1 MSSAPVERC
10 KLFHIRTCFTLGLV
24 TIVRMSSA
32 WAPRLPSEKD
42 ILTNPGS
49 TVVEEWSL
57 RKCCPPL
64 EMLAGALPRLPLS
77 PLRALA
83 GSWGVGPHRS
93 PPPLPYLTT
102 SSPPAYR

>member
-42 ILTNPGS
+42 ILTNPGTS
-49 TVVEEWSL
+49 VDATVRVNHQPTRS
-57 RKCCPPL
+57 KK
-64 EMLAGALPRLPLS
+64 PRHGREK
-77 PLRALA
+77 RAQNR
-83 GSWGVGPHRS
+83 VGW
-93 PPPLPYLTT
+93 
-102 SSPPAYR
+102 